1 MIECICCHELE
12 GITLKIATS
21 GCESRQL
28 IRHNAAVLLRQLFI
42 PVSPIVS
49 VFLVNLF
56 FWGFSFCDVSK
67 SFVVNQKFALCEL
80 LTSVYL
86 LATDFKSDEPDVRI
100 S

>member
-42 PVSPIVS
+42 PLSLTVS
-49 VFLVNLF
+49 VFLGNFLGNFLF
-56 FWGFSFCDVSK
+56 CFFLSVMFP
-67 SFVVNQKFALCEL
+67 NQL
-80 LTSVYL
+80 L
-86 LATDFKSDEPDVRI
+86 
-100 S
+100 